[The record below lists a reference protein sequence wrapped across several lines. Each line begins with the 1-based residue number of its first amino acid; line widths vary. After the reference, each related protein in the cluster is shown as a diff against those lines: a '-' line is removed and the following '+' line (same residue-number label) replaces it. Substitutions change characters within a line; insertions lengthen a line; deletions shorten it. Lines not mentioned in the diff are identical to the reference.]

1 MVTGGCDANAVGSG
15 QLVVDWWPLG
25 PDGAGWVQ
33 PTDGR
38 VDGGG
43 VDARADDRRW
53 LSSSASSSPPGPTE
67 VRPQRYPYIWTMGK
81 HLVDI
86 DEAALAAAQA
96 ELKTTTA
103 EETVNGAL
111 RLVCMQ
117 RSDRVTASLDR
128 LARRDLLARPDA
140 WR

>member
-1 MVTGGCDANAVGSG
+1 MVTGGCDANDVGSG
-15 QLVVDWWPLG
+15 QLVVSWWPLRT
-25 PDGAGWVQ
+25 DGAGWVQ

-38 VDGGG
+38 VERGDG
-43 VDARADDRRW
+43 DARADGRRW

-103 EETVNGAL
+103 EETVNEAL

>member
-1 MVTGGCDANAVGSG
+1 MLTRVS
-15 QLVVDWWPLG
+15 WWSIG
-25 PDGAGWVQ
+25 TDGAGWIQ

-38 VDGGG
+38 VDGGDA
-43 VDARADDRRW
+43 DARASDRRW
-53 LSSSASSSPPGPTE
+53 LSSSARSMPPSSTE
-67 VRPQRYPYIWTMGK
+67 VRPKRYPYIWTMGK

-103 EETVNGAL
+103 EETVNEAL

-128 LARRDLLARPDA
+128 LARRDLLARADA
-140 WR
+140 WS

>member
-1 MVTGGCDANAVGSG
+1 MLTRVS
-15 QLVVDWWPLG
+15 WWSIG
-25 PDGAGWVQ
+25 TDGAGWIQ
-33 PTDGR
+33 PADGR
-38 VDGGG
+38 VDGGD
-43 VDARADDRRW
+43 VTARADDRRG
-53 LSSSASSSPPGPTE
+53 LSPSACSSPPGPTE
-67 VRPQRYPYIWTMGK
+67 VRPKRYPYIWTMGK

-86 DEAALAAAQA
+86 DEAALAAAQS

-103 EETVNGAL
+103 VETVNEAL
-111 RLVCMQ
+111 RQVCMQ

>member
-1 MVTGGCDANAVGSG
+1 MLARVSWWSPGGRLVLMGLGGSN
-15 QLVVDWWPLG
+15 
-25 PDGAGWVQ
+25 
-33 PTDGR
+33 R
-38 VDGGG
+38 
-43 VDARADDRRW
+43 
-53 LSSSASSSPPGPTE
+53 
-67 VRPQRYPYIWTMGK
+67 
-81 HLVDI
+81 
-86 DEAALAAAQA
+86 LAAAQA

-103 EETVNGAL
+103 EETVNEAL

>member
-1 MVTGGCDANAVGSG
+1 
-15 QLVVDWWPLG
+15 
-25 PDGAGWVQ
+25 
-33 PTDGR
+33 
-38 VDGGG
+38 
-43 VDARADDRRW
+43 
-53 LSSSASSSPPGPTE
+53 
-67 VRPQRYPYIWTMGK
+67 MGK

-86 DEAALAAAQA
+86 DEAALAAAQS

-103 EETVNGAL
+103 EETVNEAL

-140 WR
+140 WS

>member
-1 MVTGGCDANAVGSG
+1 MLTRVS
-15 QLVVDWWPLG
+15 WWSIG
-25 PDGAGWVQ
+25 TDEAGWVQ

-38 VDGGG
+38 VERGG
-43 VDARADDRRW
+43 VTARADDRRW
-53 LSSSASSSPPGPTE
+53 LSPSACSSPPGPTE
-67 VRPQRYPYIWTMGK
+67 VRPKRYPYIWTMGK

-86 DEAALAAAQA
+86 EEAALTVASA

-103 EETVNGAL
+103 EETVNEAL

-117 RSDRVTASLDR
+117 RSDRVTASLNR
-128 LARRDLLARPDA
+128 LARRDLPSRADA

>member
-1 MVTGGCDANAVGSG
+1 MNDVDSG
-15 QLVVDWWPLG
+15 QLVVSWWSIG
-25 PDGAGWVQ
+25 TDEAGWVQ
-33 PTDGR
+33 PAGGR
-38 VDGGG
+38 VERGG
-43 VDARADDRRW
+43 VTARADDRRG
-53 LSSSASSSPPGPTE
+53 LSPSACSSPPGPTE
-67 VRPQRYPYIWTMGK
+67 VRPKRYPYIWTMGK

-103 EETVNGAL
+103 EETVNEAL

-128 LARRDLLARPDA
+128 LARRDLLARADA
-140 WR
+140 WS

>member
-1 MVTGGCDANAVGSG
+1 MLTRVS
-15 QLVVDWWPLG
+15 WWSIG
-25 PDGAGWVQ
+25 TDEAGWVN
-33 PTDGR
+33 PTDGHVER
-38 VDGGG
+38 GDG
-43 VDARADDRRW
+43 VARADHRPW

-67 VRPQRYPYIWTMGK
+67 VRPKRYPYIWTMGK

-103 EETVNGAL
+103 EETVNEAL

-128 LARRDLLARPDA
+128 LARRDLLARADA
-140 WR
+140 WS